1 MTKRNFAFLLYFY
14 RAVRII
20 LLCLW
25 QRNWV
30 FLRRRWD
37 ILKQR
42 LWQQKWI
49 FLPRCWDIFKRCFCR
64 QKWVFLPSCQDFC
77 CCVCGNEVGYFYSD
91 VGTFSSSVCGDNLD
105 ICNETSGHFPA
116 DGFFTSGHSDIF
128 QLRLW
133 QQNKN
138 NSHKTSEH
146 FRLCLQ
152 HQVCFFFFL
161 GHQDNL
167 RSTLSR

>member
-1 MTKRNFAFLLYFY
+1 MYFY
-14 RAVRII
+14 RAVRIF

-37 ILKQR
+37 ILKQH
-42 LWQQKWI
+42 LWWQNWI
-49 FLPRCWDIFKRCFCR
+49 FLPRRWDIFKQRFCR
-64 QKWVFLPSCQDFC
+64 QKWIFLPSCQDFR

-91 VGTFSSSVCGDNLD
+91 IGTFSSSVCGDNLD

-116 DGFFTSGHSDIF
+116 DGFFTPGHSDIF

-133 QQNKN
+133 QQNKIILN
-138 NSHKTSEH
+138 
-146 FRLCLQ
+146 RLQNIFGC
-152 HQVCFFFFL
+152 VCSIKCDDFFFFL
-161 GHQDNL
+161 DIRTICGQLCRNK
-167 RSTLSR
+167 T